1 MIASAFRFVQIH
13 PYLFAN
19 LPLLAVSI
27 LIACRTSY
35 RDYGWAALFSGL
47 VCMLC
52 APVEATTGD
61 YWQPLLLGGWRV
73 GIESLIFT
81 FTSGATVWLVAAAPV
96 RKSCTIGAQT
106 LWDSL
111 LRIVLGAL
119 PVSLLYV
126 ILWRFGVNSLT
137 ATLIAPTGLVLF
149 LLYRRLHLWRLSL
162 YGLLFFPLLSV
173 AVINVQFAF
182 WPNYLAYWNPNGAWS
197 ALIFGIPRGEFAFAV
212 MFGAYC
218 PVIIASALD
227 MRFQPPRISTSN

>member
-1 MIASAFRFVQIH
+1 LIADAFRFVQIH

-19 LPLLAVSI
+19 LPLLAADI
-27 LIACRTSY
+27 LIARRTPY
-35 RDYGWAALFSGL
+35 RDYGRAAIFSGL

-61 YWQPLLLGGWRV
+61 YWHPLLLGGWRV

-81 FTSGATVWLVAAAPV
+81 FTSGATVWLVSAAPM
-96 RKSCTIGAQT
+96 RKTGTIGVRT
-106 LWDSL
+106 LRDSF

-119 PVSLLYV
+119 PVSFLYV
-126 ILWRFGVNSLT
+126 ILWRLGVNSLT

-149 LLYRRLHLWRLSL
+149 LLYRRSHLWRLSL
-162 YGLLFFPLLSV
+162 YGLLFFPLLSL

-182 WPNYLAYWNPNGAWS
+182 WPNYLAYWNPNGTWS
-197 ALIFGIPRGEFAFAV
+197 TLVFGIPRGELAFAF

-227 MRFQPPRISTSN
+227 MRIQAFRNSTGN